1 MTDRVEKIP
10 VVGITIG
17 DINGIGPEVIVKA
30 LRDNRILASFTPIVY
45 GTNKVISYYKKCLNL
60 LDLNYQTIK
69 SASEAQIKKIN
80 LINVI
85 SEEVEITPGVPTEIS
100 GMISFKALEKATQ
113 DLSEGK
119 IDLLV
124 TAPISKE
131 NIQKSGFNFPGH
143 TEYLAE
149 MAGVDEALMVLISQE
164 LRVALVTTHIP
175 VSEISKHLT
184 KERLTQ
190 KVKLLEATLK
200 KDFNIIKPKI
210 AVFGLNPHAGEN
222 GKIGAEEQQ
231 VISPVIQ
238 NLKNEGILVYG
249 PFAADGF
256 FGSHAR
262 NQYDGVLAMY
272 HDQGLAAFKAL
283 AFEDGVNYT
292 AGLPIIRTSPDH
304 GTAFDISGKGLA
316 SEQSMRS
323 AIFQAIDIWKNRS
336 FQKEISRNP
345 LVIQALKDKK
355 DDNAE

>member
-17 DINGIGPEVIVKA
+17 DINGVGPEVIVKA

-45 GTNKVISYYKKCLNL
+45 GTNKVISYYKKSLNL

-69 SASEAQIKKIN
+69 SATEAQIKKIN

-355 DDNAE
+355 DDDAE

>member
-30 LRDNRILASFTPIVY
+30 LSDNRILSSFTPIVY
-45 GTNKVISYYKKCLNL
+45 GTNKVISYYKKSLNL

-69 SASEAQIKKIN
+69 FASEAQIKKIN

-355 DDNAE
+355 DDDAE

>member
-45 GTNKVISYYKKCLNL
+45 GTNKVISYYKKSLNL

-355 DDNAE
+355 DDDAE

>member
-45 GTNKVISYYKKCLNL
+45 GTNKVISYYKKSLNL

-69 SASEAQIKKIN
+69 SATEAQIKKIN

-149 MAGVDEALMVLISQE
+149 MDGVDEALMVLISQE

-262 NQYDGVLAMY
+262 NQFDGVLAMY

-336 FQKEISRNP
+336 FQKEMSRNP

-355 DDNAE
+355 DDDAE

>member
-30 LRDNRILASFTPIVY
+30 LSDNRILSSFTPIVY
-45 GTNKVISYYKKCLNL
+45 GTNKVISYYKKSLNL

-355 DDNAE
+355 DDDAE

>member
-30 LRDNRILASFTPIVY
+30 LSDNRILSSFTPIVY
-45 GTNKVISYYKKCLNL
+45 GTNKVISYYKKSLNL

-336 FQKEISRNP
+336 FHKEISRNP

-355 DDNAE
+355 DDDAE

>member
-30 LRDNRILASFTPIVY
+30 LSDNRILSSFTPIVY
-45 GTNKVISYYKKCLNL
+45 GTNKVISYYKKSLNL

-69 SASEAQIKKIN
+69 FASEAQIKKIN

-336 FQKEISRNP
+336 FHKEISRNP

-355 DDNAE
+355 DDDAE

>member
-45 GTNKVISYYKKCLNL
+45 GTNKVISYYKKSLNL

>member
-1 MTDRVEKIP
+1 MTDKIEKTP

-17 DINGIGPEVIVKA
+17 EINGIGPEVIVKA
-30 LRDNRILASFTPIVY
+30 LRDNRILASFTPIIY
-45 GTNKVISYYKKCLNL
+45 GTNKAISYYKKSLNMHEF
-60 LDLNYQTIK
+60 NFQTIK
-69 SASEAQIKKIN
+69 SANEVQQKKIN
-80 LINVI
+80 LINVT
-85 SEEVEITPGVPTEIS
+85 SEEIEITPGTPTEHS
-100 GMISFKALEKATQ
+100 GKVSFQALESATQ

-119 IDLLV
+119 IDVLV

-131 NIQKSGFNFPGH
+131 NIQKAGFNFPGH

-149 MAGVDEALMVLISQE
+149 MSGVKEALMILTSGD

-175 VSEISKHLT
+175 VSEVSKHLT
-184 KERLTQ
+184 KDNLVA
-190 KVKLLEATLK
+190 KIKSLEASLK
-200 KDFNIIKPKI
+200 KDFNIVKPKI

-222 GKIGAEEQQ
+222 GKIGSEEQQ
-231 VISPVIQ
+231 IIIPAIQ
-238 NLKNEGILVYG
+238 QLKNEGLLVYG

-283 AFEDGVNYT
+283 AFEDGVNYS

-304 GTAFDISGKGLA
+304 GTAFDISGKGKA

-323 AIFQAIDIWKNRS
+323 AIFQAIDIWKNRR
-336 FQKEISRNP
+336 FQKEINRNP
-345 LVIQALKDKK
+345 LVIQTSENKK
-355 DDNAE
+355 DEDL

>member
-45 GTNKVISYYKKCLNL
+45 GTNKVISYYKKSLNL

-69 SASEAQIKKIN
+69 SATEAQIKKIN

-262 NQYDGVLAMY
+262 NQFDGVLAMY

-336 FQKEISRNP
+336 FQKEMSRNP

-355 DDNAE
+355 DDDAE